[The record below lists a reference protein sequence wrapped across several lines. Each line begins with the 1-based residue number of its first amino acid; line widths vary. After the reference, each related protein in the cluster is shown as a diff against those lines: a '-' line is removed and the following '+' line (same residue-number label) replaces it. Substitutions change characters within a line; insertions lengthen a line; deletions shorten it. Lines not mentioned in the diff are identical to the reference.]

1 MATPSLAPSAIVP
14 PNPTTVRGQSA
25 KLSLSPKGDRLVYCN
40 GRSVVVRPVPGS
52 IVETPG
58 TPIIIYSQHPQPVTV
73 ARIAPSGA
81 YVASADQ
88 SGLVRIW
95 DILGGEQILKAEY
108 RPFAGAIRD
117 LAWDAE
123 SKRIAVVGQGKERFG
138 HFFFMET
145 GSSCG
150 EVSGHGKVINSVALK
165 STRPFK
171 AVTASDDTNLV
182 FYAGVPYKYT
192 ATLSNHTRFA
202 QAVVYSADGSHFASA
217 GSDSKINVYDGASG
231 TLKHSFEAGGG
242 GSLFDLEF
250 TASNDKLLSVGADG
264 SARLW
269 SLDGNKEG
277 EWDLKAGHGNAG
289 DQLVGVTITG
299 QVGIALNLVGEFIL
313 FDLAQAGSVKQRYL
327 NPTKG
332 ITTGVRVSEKEFLL
346 ASWDG
351 NVYRYETTGAG
362 QQWSVSTVEGFQP
375 GGSVVTGLGIDK
387 EGGTVYAV
395 GMDDVLRK
403 IRNGKTE

>member
-1 MATPSLAPSAIVP
+1 MATPTLASSTVVP
-14 PNPTTVRGQSA
+14 PHPTTVRGQSA
-25 KLSLSPKGDRLVYCN
+25 KLSISPKGDRLVYCN
-40 GRSVVVRPVPGS
+40 GRSVIVRPVPGS
-52 IVETPG
+52 IVETPSAP
-58 TPIIIYSQHPQPVTV
+58 TIIYSQHPQPVTV
-73 ARIAPSGA
+73 ARISPSGA

-95 DILGGEQILKAEY
+95 DILGSDQILKAEY
-108 RPFAGAIRD
+108 RPFAGVIRD

-138 HFFFMET
+138 HFFFAET

-182 FYAGVPYKYT
+182 FYSGVPYKYT
-192 ATLSNHTRFA
+192 STLSNHTRFA
-202 QAVVYSADGSHFASA
+202 QSVVYSADGAHFASA
-217 GSDSKINVYDGASG
+217 GSDSKINIYDGSSG
-231 TLKHSFEAGGG
+231 ELKKSFEAGSG

-250 TASNDKLLSVGADG
+250 TKENDKLLSVGADG
-264 SARLW
+264 VARLW
-269 SLDGNKEG
+269 SLDGSKAA
-277 EWDLKAGHGNAG
+277 EWDLKAGHANAG

-299 QVGIALNLVGEFIL
+299 QIGIALNLLGELIL
-313 FDLAQAGSVKQRYL
+313 FDLAQSGSIKARYL
-327 NPTKG
+327 HPTKG
-332 ITTGVRVSEKEFLL
+332 ITTGVRVSAKEFLL

-351 NVYRYETTGAG
+351 NVYRYETSEAAQDWT
-362 QQWSVSTVEGFQP
+362 VSAVQGFTF
-375 GGSVVTGLGIDK
+375 GGPVVTGLALDKQGI
-387 EGGTVYAV
+387 VYAV

-403 IRNGKTE
+403 ISNGKAE